1 MKLRSFRTI
10 APLLLLAGCAGA
22 GAGPASERGF
32 FTGIG
37 AAVSGEDVRGAE
49 RLENAA
55 ALQERAA
62 QMAAELNTAA
72 QAEAARSGAAVRAS
86 EARLARL
93 QADLAQQ
100 RATLE
105 RLRAERAQN
114 PTTAAEAARLQS
126 ELDALERDR
135 RAAAARAGGPSADQV
150 QSIERRAGELDAA
163 LQRFGRI

>member
-1 MKLRSFRTI
+1 MELKSFRVI

-62 QMAAELNTAA
+62 QMAAERNNAA
-72 QAEAARSGAAVRAS
+72 QAEAARSGAAVRTS

-93 QADLAQQ
+93 QADLVQQ

-114 PTTAAEAARLQS
+114 PTAAAEGARLQS

>member
-1 MKLRSFRTI
+1 MTLKTFRAI
-10 APLLLLAGCAGA
+10 APLLILAGCAGA

-37 AAVSGEDVRGAE
+37 AAVSGEDVRGAQQ
-49 RLENAA
+49 LESSA

-62 QMAAELNTAA
+62 FMAAERNAAA
-72 QAEAARSGAAVRAS
+72 QAEAARTGAAVRNA
-86 EARLARL
+86 EARLAAQQRS
-93 QADLAQQ
+93 LAEQ

-114 PTTAAEAARLQS
+114 PTAAAEGARLQS
-126 ELDALERDR
+126 ELNAQEREI
-135 RAAAARAGGPSADQV
+135 RAAAARSGGPSADQV
-150 QSIERRAGELDAA
+150 QRIERRAGELDAA

>member
-1 MKLRSFRTI
+1 MTLKTFRAI
-10 APLLLLAGCAGA
+10 APLLILAGCAGA

-37 AAVSGEDVRGAE
+37 AAVSGEDVRGAQQ
-49 RLENAA
+49 LESSA

-62 QMAAELNTAA
+62 QMAAERNAAA
-72 QAEAARSGAAVRAS
+72 QAEAARTGAAVRNA
-86 EARLARL
+86 EARLAAQQRS
-93 QADLAQQ
+93 LAEQ

-114 PTTAAEAARLQS
+114 PTAAAEGARLQS
-126 ELDALERDR
+126 ELDAQEREI
-135 RAAAARAGGPSADQV
+135 RAAAARSGGPSADQV
-150 QSIERRAGELDAA
+150 QRIERRAGELDAA

>member
-1 MKLRSFRTI
+1 MKLKSFRAI

-37 AAVSGEDVRGAE
+37 AAVSGEDVRGAQ
-49 RLENAA
+49 RLESSA

-62 QMAAELNTAA
+62 QMAAERNAAA
-72 QAEAARSGAAVRAS
+72 QAEAARTGAAVRAA
-86 EARLARL
+86 EARLTAQQRS
-93 QADLAQQ
+93 LAAQ

-114 PTTAAEAARLQS
+114 PAAAAEGARLQS
-126 ELDALERDR
+126 ELEAQERDI
-135 RAAAARAGGPSADQV
+135 RAAAARSSGPSADQV
-150 QSIERRAGELDAA
+150 QRIERRAGELDAA

>member
-1 MKLRSFRTI
+1 MTLKTFRAI
-10 APLLLLAGCAGA
+10 APLLILAGCAGA

-37 AAVSGEDVRGAE
+37 AAVSGEDVRGAQQ
-49 RLENAA
+49 LESSA

-62 QMAAELNTAA
+62 QMAAERNAAA
-72 QAEAARSGAAVRAS
+72 QAEAARTGAAVRNA
-86 EARLARL
+86 EARLAAQQRS
-93 QADLAQQ
+93 LAEQ

-114 PTTAAEAARLQS
+114 PTAAAEGARLQS
-126 ELDALERDR
+126 ELNAQEREI
-135 RAAAARAGGPSADQV
+135 RAAAARSGGPSADQV
-150 QSIERRAGELDAA
+150 QRIERRAGELDAA

>member
-1 MKLRSFRTI
+1 MKLKSLRAI

-37 AAVSGEDVRGAE
+37 AAVSGEDVRGAQQ
-49 RLENAA
+49 LESAA

-62 QMAAELNTAA
+62 LMAAERNAAA
-72 QAEAARSGAAVRAS
+72 QAEAARTGAAVRNA
-86 EARLARL
+86 EARLAAQQRS
-93 QADLAQQ
+93 LAAQ

-105 RLRAERAQN
+105 KLRAERAQT
-114 PTTAAEAARLQS
+114 PAAAAEGARLQS
-126 ELDALERDR
+126 ELEAQERDI
-135 RAAAARAGGPSADQV
+135 RAAAARSGGPSADQV
-150 QSIERRAGELDAA
+150 QRIERRAGELDAA

>member
-1 MKLRSFRTI
+1 MKLKSFRAI
-10 APLLLLAGCAGA
+10 APLLLLTGCAGA

-37 AAVSGEDVRGAE
+37 AAVSGEDVRGAQN
-49 RLENAA
+49 LENAA

-62 QMAAELNTAA
+62 QMAAERDTAA
-72 QAEAARSGAAVRAS
+72 QAEAARNTAAVRAL
-86 EARLARL
+86 E
-93 QADLAQQ
+93 QGLAQQ
-100 RATLE
+100 RTTLD

-114 PTTAAEAARLQS
+114 PAATAEGARLQS
-126 ELDALERDR
+126 ELDTLERDR
-135 RAAAARAGGPSADQV
+135 RAAAARAGGPSAEQV

>member
-1 MKLRSFRTI
+1 MKLKTFRTI
-10 APLLLLAGCAGA
+10 APLLILAGCAGA

-37 AAVSGEDVRGAE
+37 AAVSGEDVRGAQQ
-49 RLENAA
+49 LESAA

-62 QMAAELNTAA
+62 FMAAERNTAA
-72 QAEAARSGAAVRAS
+72 QAEAARTGAAVRAA
-86 EARLARL
+86 EARLAAQRRS
-93 QADLAQQ
+93 LAEQ

-114 PTTAAEAARLQS
+114 PAATAEAARLQS
-126 ELDALERDR
+126 ELEAQERAI
-135 RAAAARAGGPSADQV
+135 RAAAARSGGPSADQV
-150 QSIERRAGELDAA
+150 QRIERRAGELDAA

>member
-1 MKLRSFRTI
+1 MTLKTFGAI
-10 APLLLLAGCAGA
+10 APLLILAGCAGA

-32 FTGIG
+32 FTGI
-37 AAVSGEDVRGAE
+37 AAAATGEDVRGAQ
-49 RLENAA
+49 RLESAA
-55 ALQERAA
+55 LLQERAA
-62 QMAAELNTAA
+62 LMAAERNTAA
-72 QAEAARSGAAVRAS
+72 QAEAARTTAAVRAS
-86 EARLARL
+86 EQRLARL
-93 QADLAQQ
+93 QRDLAAQ

-114 PTTAAEAARLQS
+114 PAATAEGARLQS

-135 RAAAARAGGPSADQV
+135 RAAAARAGGPSAEQV

>member
-1 MKLRSFRTI
+1 MKLKSFRAI
-10 APLLLLAGCAGA
+10 APLLILAGCAGA

-37 AAVSGEDVRGAE
+37 AAVSGEDVRGAQ
-49 RLENAA
+49 RLESSA

-62 QMAAELNTAA
+62 QMAAERNAAA
-72 QAEAARSGAAVRAS
+72 QAEAARTGAAVRAA
-86 EARLARL
+86 EARLAAQQRS
-93 QADLAQQ
+93 LAAQ

-114 PTTAAEAARLQS
+114 PAAAAEGARLQS
-126 ELDALERDR
+126 ALEAQERDI
-135 RAAAARAGGPSADQV
+135 RAAAARSGGPSADQV
-150 QSIERRAGELDAA
+150 QRIERRAGELDAA

>member
-1 MKLRSFRTI
+1 MKLKSFCAI
-10 APLLLLAGCAGA
+10 APLLMLAGCAGA

-37 AAVSGEDVRGAE
+37 AAVSGEDVRGAQS
-49 RLENAA
+49 LESSA

-62 QMAAELNTAA
+62 QMAAERNTAA
-72 QAEAARSGAAVRAS
+72 QAEAARSTAAVRAS
-86 EARLARL
+86 EQRLARL
-93 QADLAQQ
+93 QRDLAQQ
-100 RATLE
+100 RTTLE

-114 PTTAAEAARLQS
+114 PAATAEGARLQS
-126 ELDALERDR
+126 ELDTLERDR

>member
-1 MKLRSFRTI
+1 MKLKSFRII

-49 RLENAA
+49 RLENSA

-62 QMAAELNTAA
+62 QMAAARNTAA
-72 QAEAARSGAAVRAS
+72 QTEAARSGAAVRAS

-93 QADLAQQ
+93 QSDLAQQ

-114 PTTAAEAARLQS
+114 PAAAAEGARLQS

-135 RAAAARAGGPSADQV
+135 RAAAARAGGPSSDQV

>member
-1 MKLRSFRTI
+1 MKLKTFRTI

-22 GAGPASERGF
+22 GAGPASERGC
-32 FTGIG
+32 FTGMG
-37 AAVSGEDVRGAE
+37 AAGSGEDVLGAHT
-49 RLENAA
+49 LESAA

-62 QMAAELNTAA
+62 LMAAERNTAA

-86 EARLARL
+86 EQRLARL
-93 QADLAQQ
+93 QRDLAAQ

-114 PTTAAEAARLQS
+114 PAAAAEGARLQS

-150 QSIERRAGELDAA
+150 QSIERRATEMDAA

>member
-1 MKLRSFRTI
+1 MTLKSFRTI

-37 AAVSGEDVRGAE
+37 AAVSGEDVRGAQQ
-49 RLENAA
+49 LESAA

-62 QMAAELNTAA
+62 LMAAERNTAA

-86 EARLARL
+86 EQRLARL
-93 QADLAQQ
+93 QRDLAQQ

-114 PTTAAEAARLQS
+114 PAAAAEGARLQS

-135 RAAAARAGGPSADQV
+135 RAAAALAGGPSTEQV
-150 QSIERRAGELDAA
+150 QSIERRATEMDEA

>member
-1 MKLRSFRTI
+1 MKLRSFRAI

-62 QMAAELNTAA
+62 QMAAERNTAA

>member
-1 MKLRSFRTI
+1 LI
-10 APLLLLAGCAGA
+10 LAGCAGA

-32 FTGIG
+32 FTGLG
-37 AAVSGEDVRGAE
+37 AAVSGEDVRGAQ
-49 RLENAA
+49 RLESSA

-62 QMAAELNTAA
+62 QMAAERNAAA
-72 QAEAARSGAAVRAS
+72 QAEAARTGAAVRAA
-86 EARLARL
+86 EARLAAQQRS
-93 QADLAQQ
+93 LAAQ

-114 PTTAAEAARLQS
+114 PAAAAEGARLQS
-126 ELDALERDR
+126 ALEAQERDI

-150 QSIERRAGELDAA
+150 QRIERRAGELDAA

>member
-1 MKLRSFRTI
+1 MKLKTFRTI
-10 APLLLLAGCAGA
+10 APLLILAGCAGA

-37 AAVSGEDVRGAE
+37 AAVSGEDVRGAQ
-49 RLENAA
+49 RLESSA

-62 QMAAELNTAA
+62 LMAAERNATA
-72 QAEAARSGAAVRAS
+72 QAEAARTGAAVRNA
-86 EARLARL
+86 EARLA
-93 QADLAQQ
+93 AQQRSLTEQ

-114 PTTAAEAARLQS
+114 PAAAAEGARLQS
-126 ELDALERDR
+126 ELEAQERDI
-135 RAAAARAGGPSADQV
+135 RAAAERSGGPSADQL
-150 QSIERRAGELDAA
+150 QRIERRAGDLDAA

>member
-1 MKLRSFRTI
+1 MTLKTFRAI
-10 APLLLLAGCAGA
+10 APLLILASCAGA

-37 AAVSGEDVRGAE
+37 AAVSGEDVRGAQ
-49 RLENAA
+49 RLESSA

-62 QMAAELNTAA
+62 LMAAERNAAA
-72 QAEAARSGAAVRAS
+72 QAEAARTGAAVRNA
-86 EARLARL
+86 EARLAAQQRS
-93 QADLAQQ
+93 LAEQ

-114 PTTAAEAARLQS
+114 PAAAAEGARLQS
-126 ELDALERDR
+126 ELDKQEREI
-135 RAAAARAGGPSADQV
+135 RAAAGRSGGPSADQV
-150 QSIERRAGELDAA
+150 QRIERRAGELDAA

>member
-1 MKLRSFRTI
+1 MKLKSFRAI

-32 FTGIG
+32 FTGI
-37 AAVSGEDVRGAE
+37 AAAASGEDVRGAQN
-49 RLENAA
+49 LENAA

-62 QMAAELNTAA
+62 QMAAERNTAA
-72 QAEAARSGAAVRAS
+72 QAEAARSTAAVRAL
-86 EARLARL
+86 E
-93 QADLAQQ
+93 QGLAQQ
-100 RATLE
+100 RTTLD

-114 PTTAAEAARLQS
+114 PAATAEGARLQS
-126 ELDALERDR
+126 ELDTLERDR
-135 RAAAARAGGPSADQV
+135 RAAAARAGGPSAEQV

>member
-62 QMAAELNTAA
+62 QMAVERNTAA

>member
-1 MKLRSFRTI
+1 MKLKSFCAI

-37 AAVSGEDVRGAE
+37 AAVSGEDVRGAQ
-49 RLENAA
+49 RLESSA

-62 QMAAELNTAA
+62 QMAAERNAAA
-72 QAEAARSGAAVRAS
+72 QAEAARTGAAVRAA
-86 EARLARL
+86 EARLAAQQRS
-93 QADLAQQ
+93 LAAQ

-114 PTTAAEAARLQS
+114 PAAAAEGARLQS
-126 ELDALERDR
+126 ALEAQERDI

-150 QSIERRAGELDAA
+150 QRIERRAGELDAA

>member
-1 MKLRSFRTI
+1 MKLKSFRTI

-37 AAVSGEDVRGAE
+37 AAVSGEDVRGAQ
-49 RLENAA
+49 RLESSA

-62 QMAAELNTAA
+62 LLAAERNAAA
-72 QAEAARSGAAVRAS
+72 QAEAARTGAAVRNA
-86 EARLARL
+86 EARLAAQQRS
-93 QADLAQQ
+93 LAAQ

-114 PTTAAEAARLQS
+114 PAAAAEGARLQS
-126 ELDALERDR
+126 ELDTQEREI
-135 RAAAARAGGPSADQV
+135 RAAAGRSDGPSADQV
-150 QSIERRAGELDAA
+150 QRIERRAGELDAA

>member
-1 MKLRSFRTI
+1 MKLKTLRAI

-37 AAVSGEDVRGAE
+37 AAVSGEDVRGAQQ
-49 RLENAA
+49 LESAA

-62 QMAAELNTAA
+62 LMAAERNAAA
-72 QAEAARSGAAVRAS
+72 QAEAARTGAAVRNA
-86 EARLARL
+86 EARLAAQQRS
-93 QADLAQQ
+93 LAAQ

-105 RLRAERAQN
+105 KLRAERAQN
-114 PTTAAEAARLQS
+114 PTAAAEGARLQS
-126 ELDALERDR
+126 ELEAQERDI
-135 RAAAARAGGPSADQV
+135 RAAAARSGGPSADQV
-150 QSIERRAGELDAA
+150 QRIERRAGELDAA

>member
-1 MKLRSFRTI
+1 MKLSPLRTI
-10 APLLLLAGCAGA
+10 APVLLLAGCAGA

-37 AAVSGEDVRGAE
+37 AAISGEDERGAQ

-62 QMAAELNTAA
+62 QMAAERNNAA
-72 QAEAARSGAAVRAS
+72 QAEAARSAAAVRAS

-93 QADLAQQ
+93 QRDLAQQ

-105 RLRAERAQN
+105 QLRAERAQN
-114 PTTAAEAARLQS
+114 PAATAEAARLQA
-126 ELDALERDR
+126 ELEALERDR

>member
-1 MKLRSFRTI
+1 MKLKSLRAS
-10 APLLLLAGCAGA
+10 APLLILRGGAGA
-22 GAGPASERGF
+22 GPGPASERGF

-37 AAVSGEDVRGAE
+37 AAVSGEDVRGAQ
-49 RLENAA
+49 RLESSA

-62 QMAAELNTAA
+62 QMAAERNAAA
-72 QAEAARSGAAVRAS
+72 QAEAARSTAAVRAS
-86 EARLARL
+86 EQRLARL
-93 QADLAQQ
+93 QRDLAQQ
-100 RATLE
+100 RATLD
-105 RLRAERAQN
+105 RLRAELAQN
-114 PTTAAEAARLQS
+114 PAATAEGARLQS

>member
-1 MKLRSFRTI
+1 MKLKSFRAI

-37 AAVSGEDVRGAE
+37 AAVSGEDVRGAQN
-49 RLENAA
+49 LENSA

-62 QMAAELNTAA
+62 QMAAERNTAA
-72 QAEAARSGAAVRAS
+72 QAEAARSTAAVRAS
-86 EARLARL
+86 EQRLARL
-93 QADLAQQ
+93 QRDLAQQ
-100 RATLE
+100 RTTLD

-114 PTTAAEAARLQS
+114 PAATAEAARLQS